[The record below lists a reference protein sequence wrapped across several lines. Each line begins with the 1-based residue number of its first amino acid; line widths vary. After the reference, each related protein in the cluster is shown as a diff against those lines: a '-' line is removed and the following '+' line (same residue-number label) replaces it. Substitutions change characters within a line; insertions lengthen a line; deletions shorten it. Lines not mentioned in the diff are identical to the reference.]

1 MDSINEALKNP
12 VVYGFSIIF
21 RLALVIMF
29 LYFFLVALAIMGDGF
44 KAVGGKQSGELFTS
58 INNPIAGLMVGVLAT
73 VLVQSSSTTTSVV
86 VSATAAGVLDVQTGV
101 PIIMGANIGTSVTNT
116 IVSIGFANDHTNY
129 ERAFSGATVHDMFNF
144 LGVVVWLPTDQ
155 IINAINGGNGGLFAL
170 IVGAIV
176 PEDLTSSEDDDLFIK
191 KAVAEISKKV
201 ISINKDIIKDYASG
215 PPTSFCENNPGIVY
229 PMKEKKGCLDSV
241 IPIPEFSATLPVD
254 NPSYLLVDFNEEF
267 KFNCQCNSSA
277 ISKSGLGDVTG
288 QEYSAYKSGKGK
300 CKAAIKWDF
309 CVADKYNATLLAQD
323 YSLNVSE
330 YVTRSTLHAQTFFDN
345 ARTVK
350 AGDLFDAGYS
360 DVEIGIISLVISL
373 IMLIACLVGI
383 VKTMQSIIAG
393 PAEKYVV
400 AGLNYNFPGGDYLA
414 ILIGAGLTLLVQSS
428 SITTSILTPMVA
440 IGTLTLE
447 NMFPFTVGA
456 NLGTTGTGLI
466 AGFADGDKD
475 GIQIALCH
483 FFFNLFN
490 TVLWFPIPLLREVPL
505 NAARFLGKM
514 AAAYRLFPVIY
525 ILVVFVT
532 YPLFFLALS
541 VLLGSADGGQIAGG
555 VILLLL
561 FLGSHGFFLYWY
573 HFLEGKHKV
582 RTHITE
588 KAENNKATG
597 KGALELVG
605 KDVKEEDI

>member
-1 MDSINEALKNP
+1 
-12 VVYGFSIIF
+12 
-21 RLALVIMF
+21 MF
-29 LYFFLVALAIMGDGF
+29 LFFFLVALAIMGDGF

-144 LGVVVWLPTDQ
+144 LGVIVWLPVDQ

-170 IVGAIV
+170 IVAAIV
-176 PEDLTSSEDDDLFIK
+176 PADLAESEDDDLFIK
-191 KAVAEISKKV
+191 KAVADISKKV

-215 PPTSFCENNPGIVY
+215 APETFCANNPGIVY
-229 PMKEKKGCLDSV
+229 PMKEKKACLDSV
-241 IPIPEFSATLPVD
+241 IAIPDFSASLPVD
-254 NPSYLLVDFNEEF
+254 NPSYLLTGFAE
-267 KFNCQCNSSA
+267 KGSFNCQCNSSA
-277 ISKSGLGDVTG
+277 INSAGTG
-288 QEYSAYKSGKGK
+288 AITGTVYDAYKSGKGK
-300 CKAAIKWDF
+300 CKTSIKWDF
-309 CVADKYNATLLAQD
+309 CTAGKYNTTLFVQD
-323 YSLNVSE
+323 YGINVSE

-360 DVEIGIISLVISL
+360 DVEIGVISLVISL
-373 IMLIACLVGI
+373 IILIACLVGI

-400 AGLNYNFPGGDYLA
+400 AGLNYNFPGGGYLA

-490 TVLWFPIPLLREVPL
+490 TLLWFPAPIMRGVPL
-505 NAARFLGKM
+505 AAARFLGKM

-525 ILVVFVT
+525 ILIVFVT

-541 VLLGSADGGQIAGG
+541 VLLGSGDGGQIAGG

-561 FLGSHGFFLYWY
+561 FVGSHGFFLYWY
-573 HFLEGKHKV
+573 HLLEGKHKV
-582 RTHITE
+582 RSHIEE
-588 KAENNKATG
+588 KSTANKGNTTG
-597 KGALELVG
+597 VELVG
-605 KDVKEEDI
+605 KEV

>member
-1 MDSINEALKNP
+1 MDKVNEALKNP
-12 VVYGFSIIF
+12 VVYGFSIVF
-21 RLALVIMF
+21 RLGLVIMF
-29 LYFFLVALAIMGDGF
+29 LFFFLVALAIMGDGF
-44 KAVGGKQSGELFTS
+44 KAVGGKQSGELFNS
-58 INNPIAGLMVGVLAT
+58 INNPIAGLMVGILAT

-86 VSATAAGVLDVQTGV
+86 VSATASGVLDVQTGV

-116 IVSIGFANDHTNY
+116 IVSIGFATDHVNY

-144 LGVVVWLPTDQ
+144 LGVLVWLPTDQ

-170 IVGAIV
+170 IVAAIV
-176 PEDLTSSEDDDLFIK
+176 PEDLSSSEDDDLFIK
-191 KAVAEISKKV
+191 KAVADISKKV
-201 ISINKDIIKDYASG
+201 ISINKDIIKDYATG
-215 PPTSFCENNPGIVY
+215 EPLTFCANNPGATY

-241 IPIPEFSATLPVD
+241 IPIPEFSLSLPVD
-254 NPSYLLVDFNEEF
+254 NADYLLTGFAEKS

-300 CKAAIKWDF
+300 CKTSIKWDF
-309 CVADKYNATLLAQD
+309 CTASSKYNETLFVQD
-323 YSLNVSE
+323 YGMNISE

-350 AGDLFDAGYS
+350 AGDLFKAGYS
-360 DVEIGIISLVISL
+360 DVEIGVISLVISL
-373 IMLIACLVGI
+373 IMLLLCLVGI
-383 VKTMQSIIAG
+383 VKVMRSIIAG

-400 AGLNYNFPGGDYLA
+400 AGLNYNFIGGDYLA

-456 NLGTTGTGLI
+456 NLGTTATGLI
-466 AGFADGDKD
+466 AGFADGNKN

-483 FFFNLFN
+483 FFFNVFN
-490 TVLWFPIPLLREVPL
+490 TLLWFPIKSVRAIPL

-525 ILVVFVT
+525 ILIAFVT
-532 YPLFFLALS
+532 YPLFFLGLS
-541 VLLGSADGGQIAGG
+541 ILLGSKNGGDIAGG

-561 FLGSHGFFLYWY
+561 FLGSHIFFLYWY
-573 HFLEGKHKV
+573 HFLEGKDKV
-582 RTHITE
+582 RGHINE
-588 KAENNKATG
+588 KAAANKGQTG
-597 KGALELVG
+597 AELAG
-605 KDVKEEDI
+605 KDVKEAI